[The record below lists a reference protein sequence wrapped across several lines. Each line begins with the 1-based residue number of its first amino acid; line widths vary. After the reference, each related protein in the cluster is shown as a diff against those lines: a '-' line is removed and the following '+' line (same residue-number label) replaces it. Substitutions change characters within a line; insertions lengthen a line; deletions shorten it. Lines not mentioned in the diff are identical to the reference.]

1 MFDWKARLQQGLFIV
16 TGVGLALGGYGWLAG
31 NSLLKDGAWA
41 AVVGI
46 TLAAVI
52 VDIVQDLR
60 RGKAGVDLLAVLT
73 MAGAL
78 ALGEY
83 LAGAVIAL
91 MVASGRALEEYAGRR
106 ARREL
111 SALLSRQPRTAHRY
125 RGGELEEV
133 ALDQIGTGDRVLV
146 RSGDIVPVDG
156 RLLSEAA
163 VLDESALTGESLPV
177 TRESGSTIRSGG
189 VNAGDAFELE
199 TLAPAAESTYA
210 GIVRLVAEAQQGK
223 APFTRLADRYALWF
237 IPLAVLVSGVAWL
250 ISGSPV
256 RALAVLVVA
265 TPCPLILAAP
275 VAIVAGI
282 SRAARRGL
290 LVKNGGALEALARA
304 RTVMF
309 DKTGTLTVGR
319 PRLAGIETEGDLQPD
334 EALRLAASLDQ
345 ASLHVSAQALVAE
358 ARQRGLRLA
367 IPGQIKEV
375 PGAGVSGQVEGL
387 FVRIGRLEW
396 LSDHAPHS
404 QWVKGVLRHMAV
416 QGYSGAF
423 LEVDG
428 KISAA
433 LMLAD
438 DIRVDTG
445 RALRE
450 LRRAGIRRTVM
461 VSGDRQDVAET
472 IAFALGVDNVLA
484 ECTPAEKVSAVEAEK
499 LQARTIMVGDGIND
513 APALA
518 AADVGVAM
526 GARGAAASSE
536 AADAVLLV
544 DRLDRLADGLLIA
557 RRSRVIAMQ
566 SVLAGMGLSLG
577 AMGFAAAGFIA
588 PVFGAV
594 LQEVIDVAVI
604 LNALRVLAPRRLI
617 RRRRMIPPEVADALR
632 TEHNQML
639 PLLDRIEAAARLVS
653 GPDPDSA
660 RAELE
665 AVAGLLRRELLPHER
680 EDESHLY
687 PQLAGVL
694 AGPDPLAAMSRTHR
708 EIFHLARLYSRMLE
722 DLPEGPLP
730 DFELTHL
737 RRLLYGLVAI
747 LRLHFAQ
754 EEEIFQ
760 AVTRD

>member
-1 MFDWKARLQQGLFIV
+1 
-16 TGVGLALGGYGWLAG
+16 
-31 NSLLKDGAWA
+31 
-41 AVVGI
+41 
-46 TLAAVI
+46 
-52 VDIVQDLR
+52 
-60 RGKAGVDLLAVLT
+60 
-73 MAGAL
+73 
-78 ALGEY
+78 
-83 LAGAVIAL
+83 
-91 MVASGRALEEYAGRR
+91 
-106 ARREL
+106 
-111 SALLSRQPRTAHRY
+111 
-125 RGGELEEV
+125 
-133 ALDQIGTGDRVLV
+133 
-146 RSGDIVPVDG
+146 
-156 RLLSEAA
+156 
-163 VLDESALTGESLPV
+163 
-177 TRESGSTIRSGG
+177 
-189 VNAGDAFELE
+189 
-199 TLAPAAESTYA
+199 
-210 GIVRLVAEAQQGK
+210 
-223 APFTRLADRYALWF
+223 
-237 IPLAVLVSGVAWL
+237 
-250 ISGSPV
+250 
-256 RALAVLVVA
+256 
-265 TPCPLILAAP
+265 
-275 VAIVAGI
+275 
-282 SRAARRGL
+282 
-290 LVKNGGALEALARA
+290 
-304 RTVMF
+304 
-309 DKTGTLTVGR
+309 
-319 PRLAGIETEGDLQPD
+319 
-334 EALRLAASLDQ
+334 
-345 ASLHVSAQALVAE
+345 
-358 ARQRGLRLA
+358 
-367 IPGQIKEV
+367 
-375 PGAGVSGQVEGL
+375 
-387 FVRIGRLEW
+387 
-396 LSDHAPHS
+396 
-404 QWVKGVLRHMAV
+404 
-416 QGYSGAF
+416 
-423 LEVDG
+423 
-428 KISAA
+428 
-433 LMLAD
+433 
-438 DIRVDTG
+438 
-445 RALRE
+445 
-450 LRRAGIRRTVM
+450 M